1 MYKTQCQHL
10 SCNTVTGK
18 QRENKFQMGYNNK
31 NYKRESK
38 KTLLAGVVKDGSRE
52 EKISWVKKKR
62 LNSDS

>member
-1 MYKTQCQHL
+1 
-10 SCNTVTGK
+10 
-18 QRENKFQMGYNNK
+18 MGYINK

-62 LNSDS
+62 PNSDS